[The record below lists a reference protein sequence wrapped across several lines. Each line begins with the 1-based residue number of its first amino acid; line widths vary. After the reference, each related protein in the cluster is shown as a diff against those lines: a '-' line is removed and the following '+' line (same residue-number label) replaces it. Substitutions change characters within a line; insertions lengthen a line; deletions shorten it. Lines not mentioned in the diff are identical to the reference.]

1 MTRSNLLTLLTS
13 LLLTQ
18 VAFADKD
25 PVTGRFLQRD
35 PLATGLPV
43 LNENWFHGRAPQVDL
58 GIFDARWHYSNGMN
72 LYEFVG
78 SNPVNRTDP
87 SGLDWW
93 DDDIDA
99 AMNEYAWG
107 LIGVSNQL
115 AQARA
120 DMAKGA
126 KLAALYAAAAFL
138 WDEMIW
144 DRDEAI
150 LLGLVTGGF
159 FARACFEE
167 GTPVMLAD
175 GTSVA
180 IECVEVGTHVVSLPA
195 EPGGAALADSS
206 LNPDTWRLIRL
217 ESNDPARGTV
227 AINLL
232 RPIEW
237 ITATRAEA
245 GRTVTLTVPEM
256 GLRGPATV
264 CSIEPC
270 PATAS
275 GPLAGMVTG
284 TFATEKAKTVSVYL
298 ESLTEPIGATASH
311 PFFSLDR
318 RAWTAAAQLRPS
330 ERVQTADGE
339 AKIARLQVR
348 ATPESVYN
356 LEVQGTHTYFVSKAR
371 VWVHNGCVPDFAKQS
386 ARNFRQWAKQFGNP
400 NSTRIIARADVQEVI
415 TEARKLRF
423 TNIRVELGGTRSG
436 EWAGKWHINMNVP
449 DGGRTLHL
457 LTEAP

>member
-1 MTRSNLLTLLTS
+1 MTLRNLVCWLAIGALTATA
-13 LLLTQ
+13 
-18 VAFADKD
+18 VAEKN

-43 LNENWFHGRAPQVDL
+43 LNENWFHGRPPQVDF
-58 GIFDARWHYSNGMN
+58 GIFDARWHYNNGMN

-99 AMNEYAWG
+99 AMNEYAWS
-107 LIGVSNQL
+107 LIGVSSQL

-159 FARACFEE
+159 LGRACFEE
-167 GTPVMLAD
+167 GTPVLLAD
-175 GTSVA
+175 GTTA
-180 IECVEVGTHVVSLPA
+180 PIECIEAGTHVVSLPA
-195 EPGGAALADSS
+195 EPGLSLQETS
-206 LNPDTWRLIRL
+206 LNPESWRLIRL
-217 ESNDPARGTV
+217 ESHDAARGTV
-227 AINLL
+227 SVNLL
-232 RPIEW
+232 RPAEW
-237 ITATRAEA
+237 ITVTRAET

-256 GLRGPATV
+256 GLRGSATV

-270 PATAS
+270 PSEAI

-284 TFATEKAKTVSVYL
+284 TFATDKAQTISVYL
-298 ESLTEPIGATASH
+298 ESFSEPIGATASH
-311 PFFSLDR
+311 PFYSLDR
-318 RAWTAAAQLRPS
+318 RAWTPAGQLRAG
-330 ERVQTADGE
+330 ERVQTADGAAIIE
-339 AKIARLQVR
+339 RVEVR
-348 ATPESVYN
+348 ANQQSVYN

-371 VWVHNGCVPDFAKQS
+371 VWVHNGCEVVMPKGVRPSMIKGKWPAAMAEKGGKVFVHHFHAAATEAAKAAEGAGQKILS
-386 ARNFRQWAKQFGNP
+386 GWVELDELGNLI
-400 NSTRIIARADVQEVI
+400 RIISME
-415 TEARKLRF
+415 
-423 TNIRVELGGTRSG
+423 
-436 EWAGKWHINMNVP
+436 
-449 DGGRTLHL
+449 
-457 LTEAP
+457 

>member
-1 MTRSNLLTLLTS
+1 MRFRNLVCWLAVSLLTGTAL
-13 LLLTQ
+13 
-18 VAFADKD
+18 AEKD

-35 PLATGLPV
+35 PVATGLPV
-43 LNENWFHGRAPQVDL
+43 LSENWFHGRAPRVDL
-58 GIFDARWHYSNGMN
+58 GIFDARWHYNDGMN

-99 AMNEYAWG
+99 AMNEYAWS
-107 LIGVSNQL
+107 LIGVSGQL

-167 GTPVMLAD
+167 GTPVLLAD
-175 GTSVA
+175 GTSES
-180 IECVEVGTHVVSLPA
+180 IECVDVGTHVVSLPA
-195 EPGGAALADSS
+195 QAGAEMADVALKPES
-206 LNPDTWRLIRL
+206 WRLIRL
-217 ESNDPARGTV
+217 EASDPEGGMV
-227 AINLL
+227 SINLL
-232 RPIEW
+232 RPTEW
-237 ITATRAEA
+237 VTATRADA

-270 PATAS
+270 PTAAS

-284 TFATEKAKTVSVYL
+284 TFATEKARTVSVYL
-298 ESLTEPIGATASH
+298 ESLSDPIGATASH

-318 RAWTAAAQLRPS
+318 RAWTAAGQLRAG

-339 AKIARLQVR
+339 ATIARVEVR

-371 VWVHNGCVPDFAKQS
+371 VWVHNGCELTQGAQRLV
-386 ARNFRQWAKQFGNP
+386 KQFKDSAQLAERSIPALRKAGELRLGESHFDII
-400 NSTRIIARADVQEVI
+400 NSFRN
-415 TEARKLRF
+415 
-423 TNIRVELGGTRSG
+423 TNFSSWESGWVRWVNG
-436 EWAGKWHINMNVP
+436 EWIFRVNY
-449 DGGRTLHL
+449 
-457 LTEAP
+457 